1 MSEHHL
7 ISSMQLTL
15 AYDGKK
21 DLLFEM
27 AQKHH
32 GNLKLIADKCNLTV
46 RQVQWMYKNRKEFQ
60 EVVNTAREALYES
73 AEEKLIQKIED
84 GSMNAMQLF
93 FTKSPQAKERGWG
106 ERSEVQSVNLNL
118 TDLEKATAAKQML
131 GIEDSDKPNV

>member
-1 MSEHHL
+1 MSEQHL

-46 RQVQWMYKNRKEFQ
+46 RQVQWMYKTRKEFQ

-84 GSMNAMQLF
+84 GSMNALQLF

>member
-1 MSEHHL
+1 
-7 ISSMQLTL
+7 MQLTL

-84 GSMNAMQLF
+84 GSMNALQLF

-118 TDLEKATAAKQML
+118 TAEEKEAEVKKML
-131 GIEDSDKPNV
+131 GLQ

>member
-1 MSEHHL
+1 MSEQHL

-84 GSMNAMQLF
+84 GSMNALQLF

>member
-1 MSEHHL
+1 MSEQHL

-46 RQVQWMYKNRKEFQ
+46 RQVSWMYKNRKEFQ
-60 EVVNTAREALYES
+60 EVVDESRDAFYEVAENKLGELIEKGNINAL
-73 AEEKLIQKIED
+73 
-84 GSMNAMQLF
+84 NLF
-93 FTKSPQAKERGWG
+93 FSKSPQAKARGWG
-106 ERSEVQSVNLNL
+106 ERSEVQSVSLNL
-118 TDLEKATAAKQML
+118 SASEKEAEVKKML
-131 GIEDSDKPNV
+131 GLQ

>member
-1 MSEHHL
+1 
-7 ISSMQLTL
+7 MQLTL

-46 RQVQWMYKNRKEFQ
+46 RQVSWMYKNRKEFQ
-60 EVVNTAREALYES
+60 EVVDESRDAFYEV
-73 AEEKLIQKIED
+73 AENKLGELIER
-84 GSMNAMQLF
+84 GNMNALNLF
-93 FTKSPQAKERGWG
+93 FSKSPQAKARGWG
-106 ERSEVQSVNLNL
+106 ERTETQRVNLNL